1 MRISIRFFK
10 NYMGGIL
17 NLPFYKNHEYISKCV
32 TGTQKLKGGVFQKF
46 LVIVCVEH
54 HVYDFCVRSHIWGD
68 GGRWGRQ
75 IPVRKRG
82 ECHN

>member
-32 TGTQKLKGGVFQKF
+32 TGTQKLKGGYFKSF
-46 LVIVCVEH
+46 
-54 HVYDFCVRSHIWGD
+54 
-68 GGRWGRQ
+68 
-75 IPVRKRG
+75 
-82 ECHN
+82 